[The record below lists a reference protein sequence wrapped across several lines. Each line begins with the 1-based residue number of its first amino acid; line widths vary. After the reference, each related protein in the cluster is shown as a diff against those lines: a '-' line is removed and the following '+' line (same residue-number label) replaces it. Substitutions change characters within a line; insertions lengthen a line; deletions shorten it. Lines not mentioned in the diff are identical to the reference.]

1 MPRDRSL
8 RLISPARWMLPLI
21 LCRQYWRLLRG
32 KRRHRLQPCQKHP
45 STNNATF
52 FRGNQK
58 SGWPS
63 TELGC
68 SFHPATLARTKAS
81 RSRTSVERF
90 PRDRTFAINA
100 LRAAFVSLSI
110 PEFGTYQEKR

>member
-1 MPRDRSL
+1 MPRYRSFRLTNLDRPMLPIILLRQYRRL
-8 RLISPARWMLPLI
+8 RLGRR
-21 LCRQYWRLLRG
+21 RQRL
-32 KRRHRLQPCQKHP
+32 HPCQKHP
-45 STNNATF
+45 STNKATF
-52 FRGNQK
+52 SRGNQK

-68 SFHPATLARTKAS
+68 SFQPAILARTKAS
-81 RSRTSVERF
+81 RSLTSVERF

-110 PEFGTYQEKR
+110 LGLATYQEEG